1 MEEDVGL
8 NWFNSKVVRRVDN
21 DLDTNFLNVVW
32 RREMTLHAKYPRLYS
47 ISNQQETL
55 GEIDEGG
62 E

>member
-47 ISNQQETL
+47 ISNQQET
-55 GEIDEGG
+55 
-62 E
+62 